1 MDLSS
6 ENLSKQNSILRPK
19 LKDFIGVQKNSS
31 RVWRYEI
38 SGKGSGL
45 DPGGLG
51 DGNGEKK
58 PELG

>member
-45 DPGGLG
+45 DRGGLG
-51 DGNGEKK
+51 DGNGGKK